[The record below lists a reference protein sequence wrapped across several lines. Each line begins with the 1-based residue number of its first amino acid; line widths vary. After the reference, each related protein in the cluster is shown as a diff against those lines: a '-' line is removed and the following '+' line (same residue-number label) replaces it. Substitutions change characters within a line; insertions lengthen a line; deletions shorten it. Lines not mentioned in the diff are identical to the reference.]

1 MAACV
6 STCHGPGRQPG
17 VLGARPSWAPPS
29 REPRPHGQP
38 SHHGPRRHGSPV
50 IGPAVTGARHHSPAV
65 SGAPPSRAGLCRN
78 LTSPIIPMSE
88 TLLLSESM
96 AAHSFVWIRVHCIW
110 TTYRRQPWL
119 DTDWRHQLYRCL
131 SGIARR
137 KGALLLCAGGVQD
150 HIHLYLSLPPDRSI
164 ASLVNALKANSC
176 RWIHATFPRR
186 RLFAWQTG
194 YAAFSVSKRSEQ
206 RLMSYIL
213 NQEAHH
219 RREELQ
225 REMERFLDRHG
236 LRPGASPGVLA
247 ASPRA

>member
-1 MAACV
+1 MAPGV
-6 STCHGPGRQPG
+6 STCHGPVRQHG
-17 VLGARPSWAPPS
+17 VLGARPSWARAHGSPAVTGAPPSRAAQPPRAPPS
-29 REPRPHGQP
+29 REPRPHGR
-38 SHHGPRRHGSPV
+38 GYAAILRCFRHGNDRGRPRWRYYCRSRWRLTVLFGFEFTASGRRTGDSPGSTRTGG
-50 IGPAVTGARHHSPAV
+50 ISSIDACPAL
-65 SGAPPSRAGLCRN
+65 RAERGLYCCVPVACR
-78 LTSPIIPMSE
+78 
-88 TLLLSESM
+88 
-96 AAHSFVWIRVHCIW
+96 
-110 TTYRRQPWL
+110 
-119 DTDWRHQLYRCL
+119 
-131 SGIARR
+131 
-137 KGALLLCAGGVQD
+137 D